1 MMLPVPPNTAVNT
14 QRKRHMATLI
24 TGKAADKKA
33 SISRSLRH
41 KLIKE
46 GKFPQPVQIGVRRI
60 AFVES
65 EVESWIA
72 ARVAASRTKCNGSA
86 A

>member
-1 MMLPVPPNTAVNT
+1 
-14 QRKRHMATLI
+14 MATLI

-46 GKFPQPVQIGVRRI
+46 GKFPQPVRIGVRRI

-72 ARVAASRTKCNGSA
+72 ARVAASRIKCNGSA